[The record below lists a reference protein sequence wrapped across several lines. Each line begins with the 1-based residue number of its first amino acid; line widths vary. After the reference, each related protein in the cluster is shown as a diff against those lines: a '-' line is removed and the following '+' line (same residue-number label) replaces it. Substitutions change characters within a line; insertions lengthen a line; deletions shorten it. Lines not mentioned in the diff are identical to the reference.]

1 MRGKHP
7 VRASA
12 EYLLGVC
19 VSVALVASG
28 CGDGGSGED
37 AYEIAVTNSYLE
49 GAVRDL
55 CGEDVRILCLA
66 PPGMCPGHFDLS
78 PAQVRQLQHC
88 RMLLLF
94 DFQRQVQQRLTRLEE
109 NGLKVQLISTP
120 LGLCLPDTYMAT
132 CSRVCQALSRVYP
145 EKAREFQERLSVME
159 GRLQKL
165 AGELHSTV
173 ADSGAASSKA
183 LVSNHQA
190 LFAEWLG
197 LEPVATFVGSDVETA
212 ANIDHC
218 IRQAA
223 GQDVRFVI
231 ANRQEGT
238 ALAEA
243 LADRLQARAVVFSNF
258 PLTTEGIAGFDQLL
272 RENVQ
277 RLVEAVE

>member
-1 MRGKHP
+1 MKAFTGYFL
-7 VRASA
+7 A
-12 EYLLGVC
+12 VC

-28 CGDGGSGED
+28 CGDGKSGED
-37 AYEIAVTNSYLE
+37 TYEIAVTNSYLE
-49 GAVRDL
+49 SAAREL
-55 CGEDVRILCLA
+55 CDDARILCLA

-78 PAQVRQLQHC
+78 PAQVRHLQGC

-94 DFQRQVQQRLTRLEE
+94 DFQRQVEQRLTRLQE

-120 LGLCLPDTYMAT
+120 PGLCLPEAYMAT
-132 CSRVCQALSRVYP
+132 CEQVCQILCREYP
-145 EKAREFQERLSVME
+145 QRQSEFQQRCSAME

-165 AGELHSTV
+165 AGELQGAV
-173 ADSGAASSKA
+173 ADSGAASTKV

-197 LEPVATFVGSDVETA
+197 LQPVATFVGSDIETA

-258 PLTTEGIAGFDQLL
+258 PLTTAGAVTFDQLL

-277 RLVEAVE
+277 RLVEAIEK